1 MHGYSLFLQQGGH
14 NYGTWVRQ
22 LPQSLEW
29 LNQRLT
35 PVVPPAQPRP
45 RPSH

>member
-1 MHGYSLFLQQGGH
+1 VKQGGH
-14 NYGTWVRQ
+14 NYRTWVRQ

-35 PVVPPAQPRP
+35 PAVAPAQQAP
-45 RPSH
+45 